1 MSSQGHEIYRGIRR
15 RQETKKPPVCFA
27 DKADYRRYGRE
38 GEQHA
43 GNRRVCDSM
52 SVAPPERHAAADPME
67 EVRSGGALMV
77 ASNVLTTVVPILGIM
92 LLWEVAVRLSHVPPA
107 ILPPLSNIFLAIWT
121 MAYEGTL
128 WRDVSATLSRLIK
141 SAVLGMFFGTII
153 GVLMGYFRWWE
164 RALVAP
170 MNFLLAIPGTA
181 LFPLS
186 MIWFGLT
193 DLAIIS
199 ILIYEVTLTVML
211 NTWTGVKTV
220 DLSLIRA
227 GRAFGV
233 SRFGLFW
240 RVLIPAALPSII
252 AGYRQGFSRAWR
264 ILVVAEMLVSVSAG
278 LGYRIYWA
286 QEYFNSEIVFGS
298 LFVVGIVGLL
308 IERVFLRTLEVMTI
322 ERWGIMRDSG

>member
-1 MSSQGHEIYRGIRR
+1 VTATAPADERR
-15 RQETKKPPVCFA
+15 ASAVSP
-27 DKADYRRYGRE
+27 
-38 GEQHA
+38 
-43 GNRRVCDSM
+43 
-52 SVAPPERHAAADPME
+52 E
-67 EVRSGGALMV
+67 EVHSGGGMMI
-77 ASNVLTTVVPILGIM
+77 ASGNLLSTVIPLVGIM
-92 LLWEVAVRLSHVPPA
+92 LLWEVAVRLSNMPPA
-107 ILPPLSNIFLAIWT
+107 ILPPLSKIFVAIAR

-128 WRDVSATLSRLIK
+128 FTDIAATLGRLIK
-141 SAVLGMFFGTII
+141 SCVAGMVAGTLL
-153 GVLMGYFRWWE
+153 GVLMGYFRLWE
-164 RALVAP
+164 RALFAP

-193 DLAIIS
+193 DLAIVS
-199 ILIYEVTLTVML
+199 ILIYEVALTVML

-220 DLSLIRA
+220 DLALIRA

-233 SRFGLFW
+233 SGFSLFL

-252 AGYRQGFSRAWR
+252 AGYRQAFSRAWR

-286 QEYFNSEIVFGS
+286 QEYFNTDVVFGS

-308 IERVFLRTLEVMTI
+308 IERVFLHTLEVMTV
-322 ERWGIMRDSG
+322 ERWGIMRDLR

>member
-1 MSSQGHEIYRGIRR
+1 MIMAGHLAS
-15 RQETKKPPVCFA
+15 TVLPV
-27 DKADYRRYGRE
+27 
-38 GEQHA
+38 
-43 GNRRVCDSM
+43 
-52 SVAPPERHAAADPME
+52 
-67 EVRSGGALMV
+67 
-77 ASNVLTTVVPILGIM
+77 IGIM
-92 LLWEVAVRLSHVPPA
+92 VLWEIAVRLSHVPA
-107 ILPPLSNIFLAIWT
+107 AVLPPLTDIFKAVWK

-128 WRDVSATLSRLIK
+128 WHDITATLGRLIK
-141 SAVLGMFFGTII
+141 SAVIGMAAGTVL
-153 GVLMGYFRWWE
+153 GVLMGYFRLWE
-164 RALVAP
+164 RILVAP

-193 DLAIIS
+193 DFAIIA

-220 DLSLIRA
+220 DFVLIKA

-233 SRFGLFW
+233 SGISLFT

-252 AGYRQGFSRAWR
+252 TGYRQGFSRAWR

-278 LGYRIYWA
+278 LGYRLYWA
-286 QEYFNSEIVFGS
+286 QEYFNSDVVFGS

-308 IERVFLRTLEVMTI
+308 IERVFLRTLEVMTV
-322 ERWGIMRDSG
+322 ERWGVMRELS

>member
-1 MSSQGHEIYRGIRR
+1 VDADGMSIATPTKDRHE
-15 RQETKKPPVCFA
+15 T
-27 DKADYRRYGRE
+27 
-38 GEQHA
+38 
-43 GNRRVCDSM
+43 
-52 SVAPPERHAAADPME
+52 APSPE
-67 EVRSGGALMV
+67 EVRYGGGVMF
-77 ASNVLTTVVPILGIM
+77 ASANVLSTIVPIVAVM
-92 LLWEVAVRLSHVPPA
+92 LLWELAVRLSNVPPA
-107 ILPPLSNIFLAIWT
+107 ILPPLSSIFAAIWK

-128 WRDVSATLSRLIK
+128 WRDIGATLGRLIE
-141 SAVLGMFFGTII
+141 SAVVGMIAGTVL
-153 GVLMGYFRWWE
+153 GVLMGYFRLWE
-164 RALVAP
+164 KALVAP

-181 LFPLS
+181 LFPLA

-193 DLAIIS
+193 DFAIIS
-199 ILIYEVTLTVML
+199 ILIYEVALTVML

-220 DLSLIRA
+220 DLALVRA

-233 SRFGLFW
+233 SGFALFW

-252 AGYRQGFSRAWR
+252 TGYRQGFSRAWR

-308 IERVFLRTLEVMTI
+308 IERVFLRTLEVMTV
-322 ERWGIMRDSG
+322 ERWGVMRELS

>member
-1 MSSQGHEIYRGIRR
+1 
-15 RQETKKPPVCFA
+15 
-27 DKADYRRYGRE
+27 
-38 GEQHA
+38 
-43 GNRRVCDSM
+43 M
-52 SVAPPERHAAADPME
+52 SVATPSQERRAEPGLPEE
-67 EVRSGGALMV
+67 TRSGGAMMAACNSLL
-77 ASNVLTTVVPILGIM
+77 STVIPIGGLM
-92 LLWEVAVRLSHVPPA
+92 LLWELVVRLSHVPPA
-107 ILPPLSNIFLAIWT
+107 ILPPLSNIFLAIWK
-121 MAYEGTL
+121 MAYDGTL
-128 WRDVSATLSRLIK
+128 WGDIAATLGRLIK
-141 SAVLGMFFGTII
+141 SAVTGMVIGTLL
-153 GVLMGYFRWWE
+153 GVLMGYFKLWE

-193 DLAIIS
+193 DLAIVS
-199 ILIYEVTLTVML
+199 ILIYEVALTVML

-220 DLSLIRA
+220 DLALVRA

-233 SRFGLFW
+233 SGFALFS

-252 AGYRQGFSRAWR
+252 TGYRQAFSRAWR

-286 QEYFNSEIVFGS
+286 QEYFNTDIVFGS

-322 ERWGIMRDSG
+322 ERWGTIRELS